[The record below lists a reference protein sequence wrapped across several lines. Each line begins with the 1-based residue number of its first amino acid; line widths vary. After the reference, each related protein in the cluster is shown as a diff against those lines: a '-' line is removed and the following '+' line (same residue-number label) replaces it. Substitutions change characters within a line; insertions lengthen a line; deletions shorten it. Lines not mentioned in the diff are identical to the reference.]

1 MNIKK
6 LSISKPIV
14 SISEICQIL
23 QLSRS
28 RYYQLVNSGFF
39 PKPLHDERSNRPYYN
54 LKLQKT
60 IVECRETGIGVDGS
74 YMLFYSPRKKETV
87 SHTRKKK
94 ASPVV
99 KELTETLESMG
110 LDVTVEQVQQ
120 GLNEIYP
127 DGTDEVA
134 QGVVIRELFRCL
146 KQKMETS

>member
-1 MNIKK
+1 MNTKK
-6 LSISKPIV
+6 VSISKPIV
-14 SISEICQIL
+14 SISEICQMI

-39 PKPLHDERSNRPYYN
+39 PKPLHDERSKRPYYD

-60 IVECRETGIGVDGS
+60 ILECRQSGIGCDGS
-74 YMLFYSPRKKETV
+74 FMIFYSSRKNGTV
-87 SHTRKKK
+87 SHLKKK
-94 ASPVV
+94 IDPVV
-99 KELTETLESMG
+99 KELMETLESMG

-120 GLNEIYP
+120 GLIEIYP

-134 QGVVIRELFRCL
+134 QGIVIRELFRCL

>member
-1 MNIKK
+1 MNTKK

-39 PKPLHDERSNRPYYN
+39 PKPLHDDRSKRPYYD

-60 IVECRETGIGVDGS
+60 ILECRQSGIGVDGS
-74 YMLFYSPRKKETV
+74 YMLFYSPRKTETIAQV
-87 SHTRKKK
+87 RKKK
-94 ASPVV
+94 VSLVV
-99 KELTETLESMG
+99 KEMTETLESMG

-120 GLNEIYP
+120 GLIEIYP
-127 DGTDEVA
+127 EGIDNVA

-146 KQKMETS
+146 KQKMPD

>member
-1 MNIKK
+1 MNSKK

-28 RYYQLVNSGFF
+28 RYYQLVHSGFF
-39 PKPLHDERSNRPYYN
+39 PKPLHDDRSKRPYYD

-60 IVECRETGIGVDGS
+60 IVECRQSGIGVDGS
-74 YMLFYSPRKKETV
+74 YMLFYSPRKTETV
-87 SHTRKKK
+87 SHVRKKK
-94 ASPVV
+94 VSPVV
-99 KELTETLESMG
+99 KEMTETLESMG
-110 LDVTVEQVQQ
+110 LDVTIEQVQQ
-120 GLNEIYP
+120 GLSEIYP

-146 KQKMETS
+146 KQKQSN